1 MSQLA
6 DQKYIQISIEL
17 LLKLQ
22 ILLPFDL
29 YIKRT
34 ETKFSRLLKK
44 DEQIDV
50 ERVNSY
56 AAKGIEYF
64 YVTEPD
70 YQIYSRYVLDLS
82 SKLREQDGART
93 GKELEI
99 LKELVI
105 LSVHEISTKYKL
117 SSEGASSA
125 ALVITESI
133 AFIEKDMRFA
143 IKLINLLASREYLLK
158 KSISV
163 SIFSI
168 LLAKELGIV
177 SKSNLQI
184 IGLGALFHD
193 IGTSMLSFDPE
204 ETYELTRDQRIE
216 LNRHPELGKQA
227 IDTNKSLPQGVALII
242 QQHHEQP
249 NGLGY
254 PGRLKDI
261 QIFPPAKIVSI
272 TSSFIALVSHR
283 SYREAVTTEEAFRLL
298 EDSAGKFDNV
308 GLKAFRDLL
317 NPKDKQDKVR
327 ASTYS

>member
-1 MSQLA
+1 MTQVT
-6 DQKYIQISIEL
+6 DQRYIQISIEL

-50 ERVNSY
+50 ERVGSY

-70 YQIYSRYVLDLS
+70 YQIYTRYVLDLS
-82 SKLREQDGART
+82 TKLRENTGNRT
-93 GKELEI
+93 GKELEV
-99 LKELVI
+99 LKELIV
-105 LSVHEISTKYKL
+105 LSVHELSTKYHL
-117 SSEGASSA
+117 SHEASSSA
-125 ALVITESI
+125 ALVVAESI
-133 AFIEKDMRFA
+133 SFIEKDIRFA

-158 KSISV
+158 KSIAV

-168 LLAKELGIV
+168 LLAKELGII
-177 SKSNLQI
+177 SKNNLQI

-204 ETYELTRDQRIE
+204 ATYELTRDQRVE

-227 IDTNKSLPQGVALII
+227 VDTNKSLPQSVALII

-254 PGRLKDI
+254 PGRLKDS
-261 QIFPPAKIVSI
+261 QIFPPAKIVAI

-283 SYREAVTTEEAFRLL
+283 SYREAVTTEEALRLL
-298 EDSAGKFDNV
+298 EDSAGKFDNI
-308 GLKAFRDLL
+308 GLKAFKDLL
-317 NPKDKQDKVR
+317 NPKDKQDKAR